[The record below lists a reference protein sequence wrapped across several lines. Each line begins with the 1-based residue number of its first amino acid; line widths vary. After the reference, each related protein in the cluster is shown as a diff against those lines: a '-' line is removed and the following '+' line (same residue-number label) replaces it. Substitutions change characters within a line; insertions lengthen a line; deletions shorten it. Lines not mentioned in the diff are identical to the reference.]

1 MIDFGIQGRAISSKL
16 PTKKM
21 QTPNDGAPNIA
32 EELLAGEEDFDL
44 TDPSDNYRLKF
55 NRELT
60 RK

>member
-1 MIDFGIQGRAISSKL
+1 
-16 PTKKM
+16 M

-44 TDPSDNYRLKF
+44 KDPSDNYRLKF